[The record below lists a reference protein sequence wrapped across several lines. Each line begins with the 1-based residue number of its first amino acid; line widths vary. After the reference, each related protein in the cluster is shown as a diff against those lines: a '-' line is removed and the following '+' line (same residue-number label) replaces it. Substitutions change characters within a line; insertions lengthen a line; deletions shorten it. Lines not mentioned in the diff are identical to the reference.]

1 MIEEDK
7 DCTDELMECTTEC
20 DVDDK
25 ECKDSCVEEYNEC
38 VIPEPDW
45 RQEMKGYTS
54 SRYELDLLENGP
66 KSLSQSWMMGAL
78 HNKWKKMKGYKEPEP
93 PDVSSSMSE
102 FFEKQK
108 TIK

>member
-1 MIEEDK
+1 
-7 DCTDELMECTTEC
+7 
-20 DVDDK
+20 VDQKVFTILK
-25 ECKDSCVEEYNEC
+25 EVLKMVKNYDDSKWREEYKN
-38 VIPEPDW
+38 
-45 RQEMKGYTS
+45 YTS